1 MSKLIN
7 KYFFTNGHVHFDYRL
22 MTWMTCVCLISKL
35 DLSDLFT
42 YMSNRTSSQV
52 GQKNN
57 HIGQNDQWF

>member
-1 MSKLIN
+1 
-7 KYFFTNGHVHFDYRL
+7 
-22 MTWMTCVCLISKL
+22 MTCVCLISKF

-57 HIGQNDQWF
+57 HISQNDQWF